1 MKKTV
6 AALAVLLLLF
16 ALYTGWNFFGPATY
30 FRSGAKYLYIP
41 SANPTKEEVLQRLR
55 ADSMTGSPFFF
66 RWTADRMNYWKNIK
80 PGKYK
85 IEQGSSVFNMVRML
99 RNGIQS
105 PVNLVITKLRT
116 REDLASLAGKR
127 LECDSLQMIRF
138 LTSNDSLH
146 TYGLDTN
153 TVMTAVF
160 PNTYTYFWNT
170 TPDKVFS
177 KFLKQYN
184 LFWTPERTGLAR
196 DKGLTPQTA
205 YILAS
210 IVEEETNKQTD
221 KGNIASVYLNRLKKG
236 MKLGADPTVKF
247 ALKDFGLRRIYY
259 KHLAVESPYN
269 TYKVTGLPPG
279 PICTPSAATVD
290 AVLQAP
296 QTEYLYFVAR
306 SDFSGYHVFAPT
318 YQEHLRFAKQYQD
331 SLNRYLQRRQA
342 AKDNLDK

>member
-1 MKKTV
+1 MKRIV
-6 AALAVLLLLF
+6 AVLAVLLLLF
-16 ALYTGWNFFGPATY
+16 AAYTGWKFFGPATY
-30 FRSGAKYLYIP
+30 FRSGVKYLYIP
-41 SANPTKEEVLQRLR
+41 STNSTKEEVLRRLQ
-55 ADSMTGSPFFF
+55 ADSMIRSPFFF
-66 RWTADRMNYWKNIK
+66 TWMADRMNYWKKIK

-85 IEQGSSVFNMVRML
+85 IEPGSSAFNMVRML
-99 RNGIQS
+99 RNGIQT

-116 REDLASLAGKR
+116 REDLASLAGRK

-138 LTSNDSLH
+138 LTSNDSLQ

-184 LFWTPERTGLAR
+184 LFWTSERTRLAR
-196 DKGLTPQTA
+196 EKGLTPQTA
-205 YILAS
+205 YIIAS

-221 KGNIASVYLNRLKKG
+221 KGNIASVYLNRLQKG

-279 PICTPSAATVD
+279 PICTPSAGTVD

-306 SDFSGYHVFAPT
+306 SDFSGYHVFAST

-331 SLNRYLQRRQA
+331 SLNRYLQRRQT
-342 AKDNLDK
+342 AKDNIDK

>member
-1 MKKTV
+1 MKKTLAIV
-6 AALAVLLLLF
+6 AGLILLF
-16 ALYTGWNFFGPATY
+16 TIYTGWKFFGPATY
-30 FRSGAKYLYIP
+30 FRSGVKYLYIP
-41 SANPTKEEVLQRLR
+41 SSNPTKEEVLRRLQE
-55 ADSMTGSPFFF
+55 DSMIRSPFFF
-66 RWTADRMNYWKNIK
+66 EWMASRMSYWKKIK

-85 IEQGSSVFNMVRML
+85 IESGNSAFNIVRLL
-99 RNGIQS
+99 RNGNQT

-116 REDLASLAGKR
+116 REDLASLAGRK

-138 LTSNDSLH
+138 LTSNDSLRK
-146 TYGLDTN
+146 YQLDTN

-170 TPDKVFS
+170 TPENVFS

-184 LFWTPERTGLAR
+184 QFWTPERTSMAS

-221 KGNIASVYLNRLKKG
+221 KGNIASVYLNRMEKG

-269 TYKVTGLPPG
+269 TYKIYGLPPG
-279 PICTPSAATVD
+279 PICTPTTATLD
-290 AVLQAP
+290 AVLHAP
-296 QTEYLYFVAR
+296 KTDYLYFVAR
-306 SDFSGYHVFAPT
+306 SDFSGYHVFAST
-318 YQEHLRFAKQYQD
+318 YQDHLKFAKQYQD
-331 SLNRYLQRRQA
+331 SLNRYLQRRQP